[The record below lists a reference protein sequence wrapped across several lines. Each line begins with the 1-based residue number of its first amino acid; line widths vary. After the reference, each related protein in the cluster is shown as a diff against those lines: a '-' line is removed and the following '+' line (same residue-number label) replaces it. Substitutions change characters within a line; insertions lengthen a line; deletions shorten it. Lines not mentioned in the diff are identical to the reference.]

1 MTAPNETTLAL
12 QVVSDV
18 ICPWCFIGKRALDKA
33 LEILSARGA
42 KIEIE
47 WLPYQLNP
55 DLPAEGMDRKVFRS
69 ARFGSWANAQA
80 MDARAVE
87 IGGKVGADFQ
97 YERQTRTSNTLAAHA
112 LSRLA
117 RVEGGSA
124 LQARVMEALFVA
136 YFTNGEDVGDPA
148 VLARIAE
155 SEGMAADAVSRS
167 WALRDEVLELEDK
180 AKASGLNGVP
190 SYLID
195 GELLFSG
202 SQSVEGYVQA
212 LTAASRVL

>member
-1 MTAPNETTLAL
+1 MTAQTKTTLRL
-12 QVVSDV
+12 QVVSDI

-33 LEILSARGA
+33 LEILAARGA
-42 KIEIE
+42 DIEVE

-55 DLPAEGMDRKVFRS
+55 ALPAEGMDRKAFRS
-69 ARFGSWANAQA
+69 VRFGSWANAQA
-80 MDARAVE
+80 MDNRAVE
-87 IGGKVGADFQ
+87 AGKGVGADFQ

-112 LSRLA
+112 LGRLA
-117 RVEGGSA
+117 RVEGGA
-124 LQARVMEALFVA
+124 VLQGRVMEALFVA

-155 SEGMAADAVSRS
+155 AAGMEAEAVSRS
-167 WALRDEVLELEDK
+167 QRLRGEVLQLEEQ
-180 AKASGLNGVP
+180 ARNAGLNGVP

-202 SQSVEGYVQA
+202 SQSVDGYVRTLA
-212 LTAASRVL
+212 AASGLN

>member
-1 MTAPNETTLAL
+1 MTATDQTTLRL
-12 QVVSDV
+12 QVVSDI

-33 LEILSARGA
+33 LEILAARGA

-55 DLPAEGMDRKVFRS
+55 TLPAEGMDRKAFRS
-69 ARFGSWANAQA
+69 ERFGSWANAQA
-80 MDARAVE
+80 MDQRAVQA
-87 IGGKVGADFQ
+87 GRSVGADFQ
-97 YERQTRTSNTLAAHA
+97 YDRQTRTSNTLAAHA

-117 RVEGGSA
+117 RIEGGA
-124 LQARVMEALFVA
+124 AMQTRVMEALFVG

-155 SEGMAADAVSRS
+155 AAGMAPDAVSRS
-167 WALRDEVLELEDK
+167 QALRGEVLQLEEK
-180 AKASGLNGVP
+180 AKVAGLNGVP

-202 SQSVEGYVQA
+202 SQSVDGYVQA
-212 LTAASRVL
+212 LTAAAA